1 MAETR
6 ELIFLGTGASCGV
19 PTYYCGCK
27 ACDEARE
34 HPEYARSCSS
44 LAIVGQETTLID
56 TSPELR
62 LQFIREHLDGV
73 DRVLYTHDHF
83 DHVGGLPQL
92 EYYERLITHGVL
104 PVYASDVCADYL
116 AAHFDFMDDAFEI
129 NRIQAFKP
137 MDFDGVR
144 YTALPATH
152 CPGAFG
158 YLIGFGKT
166 HIAYFPDTGPLVSE
180 SLESVKGV
188 DALIID
194 ATFNGR
200 NWMPQAHTTVD
211 GAIQLATMLK
221 PKVTYLTHL
230 SLHFD
235 EPITVAELQ
244 AKLDAVKQD
253 KGVDVRLSFDGTR
266 LTLSDEGLMLS

>member
-1 MAETR
+1 MAQTR

-27 ACDEARE
+27 ACQEVKE

-44 LAIVGQETTLID
+44 IAIKGAETTLID

-62 LQFIREHLDGV
+62 LQFVRESLTGC

-92 EYYERLITHGVL
+92 EYYERLIAKGVL
-104 PVYASDVCADYL
+104 PVYASDVCSQYL
-116 AAHFDFMDDAFEI
+116 KAHFDFMDDTFETHDI
-129 NRIQAFKP
+129 EVFKP

-158 YLIGFGKT
+158 YLMGFGKT
-166 HIAYFPDTGPLVSE
+166 HVAYFPDCGPMVSE
-180 SLESVKGV
+180 TLESVRGV
-188 DALIID
+188 DILIID
-194 ATFNGR
+194 ATFNGK
-200 NWMPQAHTTVD
+200 NWMPQAHTTID
-211 GAIQLATMLK
+211 GAIKLAGMLK

-230 SLHFD
+230 SQHFD
-235 EPITVAELQ
+235 EPITVAEIQ
-244 AKLDAVKQD
+244 AKLANAKAEYN
-253 KGVDVRLSFDGTR
+253 VDVRLPFDGTR
-266 LTLSDEGLMLS
+266 IVLSDDGCLA